1 MAMYF
6 TVHKVQD
13 ISKERKKI
21 EERCLERKALNNS
34 RNLRCNP
41 ALETARLYVQST
53 LIKI

>member
-13 ISKERKKI
+13 ISKEKKKI

-34 RNLRCNP
+34 RLRCNP